1 MGEKIFECEYEPGK
15 EIVFRFRP
23 PKIPGVPEATRE
35 HLKAAR
41 REMLLA
47 LRDFINEALERS
59 EPEKPKG
66 PTKIEV
72 E

>member
-1 MGEKIFECEYEPGK
+1 MGEKIFECEYKPGE

-23 PKIPGVPEATRE
+23 PKMHGMPEASKE
-35 HLKAAR
+35 HLRAAR

-59 EPEKPKG
+59 EPAKPKG

>member
-1 MGEKIFECEYEPGK
+1 MGEKIFECEYKPGE

-23 PKIPGVPEATRE
+23 PKMKGVPETTRE

-59 EPEKPKG
+59 EPAKPKG